1 MSKTTPE
8 GDSQMTGNDW
18 VEPWPRIPVFGQLL
32 AFREALK
39 YLRDQLRGGKGK
51 ETEQPPAEGPISSP
65 NQSRRSDSN

>member
-1 MSKTTPE
+1 MSKTPE
-8 GDSQMTGNDW
+8 GDSQMNRNDLI
-18 VEPWPRIPVFGQLL
+18 EPGPQISFATQLV